1 MMKSF
6 NKGMG
11 IHVFSLLKVDEMS
24 HTKTNKNKPTEIESS
39 NERKGEKKWKEVIVG
54 KEREF
59 K

>member
-1 MMKSF
+1 
-6 NKGMG
+6 MG

-39 NERKGEKKWKEVIVG
+39 NERKGEKSG
-54 KEREF
+54 K